1 MRSLLFFCLVVLVF
15 GCIKD
20 RSFPVP
26 VIVAPPPPLGSYGL
40 NSLIINEFIAA
51 ACKSSEVSS
60 GACKGIVQGYY
71 MPTESRNG
79 KWVELYN
86 PGDTAIRF
94 SSGNWF
100 LTDDTTNKDKYQI
113 PSGQKPIPSKGF
125 LLICNDGTDNPVSSD
140 TSLHA
145 SFSTARYGGDIAL
158 YYRKISAGPDTSF
171 ILVNSVSYVKGAVQ
185 VPEYDSTARHI
196 SYGRTP
202 DGNGG
207 SFVRFTKASPGKS
220 NQ

>member
-1 MRSLLFFCLVVLVF
+1 MRIRHFFVVACLFF
-15 GCIKD
+15 GCVKD
-20 RSFPVP
+20 RTFPVP
-26 VIVAPPPPLGSYGL
+26 VINNPPPPEGRYGL

-71 MPTESRNG
+71 IPTESRNG

-94 SSGNWF
+94 SGGNWF
-100 LTDDTTNKDKYQI
+100 MTDDTTSKDKFQI
-113 PSGQKPIPSKGF
+113 PTTQKPIPAKGF
-125 LLICNDGTDNPVSSD
+125 LLICNDGTDVPVASD
-140 TSLHA
+140 TALHA

-158 YYRKISAGPDTSF
+158 FYRKISAGPDTTF